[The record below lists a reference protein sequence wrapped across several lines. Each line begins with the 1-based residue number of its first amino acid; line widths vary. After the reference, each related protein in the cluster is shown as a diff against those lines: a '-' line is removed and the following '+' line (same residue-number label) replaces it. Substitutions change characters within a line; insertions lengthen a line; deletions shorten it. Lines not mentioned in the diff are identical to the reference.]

1 MKLVLKSYISH
12 DRFYAYTHTH
22 THTYTH
28 THTHSQTFKHTL
40 GRIMVVNIQK
50 LKQEKQVLNTI
61 HIYNF
66 VKYILRCNQ
75 ICKKKKKKKKKPEAA
90 EYRFE

>member
-1 MKLVLKSYISH
+1 MIDFMH
-12 DRFYAYTHTH
+12 THTHTH

-28 THTHSQTFKHTL
+28 THTHSQTFKYTL

-75 ICKKKKKKKKKPEAA
+75 ICKKKKEKENA
-90 EYRFE
+90 RGC

>member
-12 DRFYAYTHTH
+12 DRFYAHTH
-22 THTYTH
+22 THTH

-66 VKYILRCNQ
+66 VKYILQCNQ
-75 ICKKKKKKKKKPEAA
+75 ICKKKKEKEKA
-90 EYRFE
+90 RGC